1 MRIVYMFII
10 CYHTEKELCTSCQV
24 LSETDCGKQLQ
35 PRQNVLAVF
44 ILLHQ
49 AKALLEP
56 QLNQIG

>member
-1 MRIVYMFII
+1 MFII

-44 ILLHQ
+44 ILPHQ